1 MFYSSFSNV
10 LLTTSLSL
18 YLTLP
23 TVLGFSASS
32 VWPPNHLIIQRF
44 TTIHEPRVNNATAAV
59 EIEALIPP
67 AAVEIEAS
75 GHVLMRKRP
84 RNRSFFSIGSM
95 DPNADAAAGNLTMQD
110 LNASSGCT
118 ENSSTNCT
126 VADDV
131 KKVAVKFN
139 HLAAIIGGVAGGV
152 GFQLLQFLLG
162 LTVAYVYKTKVV
174 NKLPIIQP
182 GGNEDGS
189 KGTDFKMGICGCF
202 GNRSICLHSFFC
214 GPCRAAQNWVVT
226 GQCGFWGAY
235 LTVVTFGTCC
245 GPIAIGILGM
255 AMRAGIRNTMGYE
268 SDNFRDFFRWCCCA
282 ACAVAQEAIDIDNET
297 EVEVTCCCKVSGPNL
312 IEDGTTQQAEAAD
325 PAVLDF

>member
-10 LLTTSLSL
+10 LLTTSWSL

-23 TVLGFSASS
+23 TVLGFSASG
-32 VWPPNHLIIQRF
+32 VWSPNHMIIQRF
-44 TTIHEPRVNNATAAV
+44 PTIHEPKVNHSTAAF
-59 EIEALIPP
+59 
-67 AAVEIEAS
+67 EIEAS

-110 LNASSGCT
+110 LNASRGCT

-131 KKVAVKFN
+131 KKVAVKFD
-139 HLAAIIGGVAGGV
+139 HMAAIIGGVAGGV

-189 KGTDFKMGICGCF
+189 RGRDFKMGICGCF
-202 GNRSICLHSFFC
+202 TNRSICLHSLFC
-214 GPCRAAQNWVVT
+214 FTCRAAQNWVVSVP
-226 GQCGFWGAY
+226 QCGFWGGY
-235 LTVVTFGTCC
+235 LGLLTFGTCC

-255 AMRAGIRNTMGYE
+255 GMRGTMRHTMGYE
-268 SDNFRDFFRWCCCA
+268 PDNCRDFFRWCCCP
-282 ACAVAQEAIDIDNET
+282 ACAVAQEAIDIDTET

-312 IEDGTTQQAEAAD
+312 LTDATGEQAEAAD
-325 PAVLDF
+325 PAEMDV